1 MDSVECRGWW
11 YMDSVNVRM
20 VENGKKKAV
29 SKSKVSK
36 LMDGATE

>member
-1 MDSVECRGWW
+1 MQGMVVYGQCECEDGGKW
-11 YMDSVNVRM
+11 
-20 VENGKKKAV
+20 KKKAV